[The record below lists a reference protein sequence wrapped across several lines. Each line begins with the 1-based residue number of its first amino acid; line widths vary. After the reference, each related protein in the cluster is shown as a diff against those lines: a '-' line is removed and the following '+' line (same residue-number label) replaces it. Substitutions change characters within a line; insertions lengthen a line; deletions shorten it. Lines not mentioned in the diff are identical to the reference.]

1 MLKLREIDIEVL
13 KEISDYNYNIEDSIA
28 TSKEI
33 LEEIMN
39 ENSHNSCEFES
50 NNWRI
55 FHNTSNTALNFDF
68 NKISENITFIPR
80 FNNQYKKEFL
90 IVIKCWVASLL
101 NILDIYSVHRYMRY
115 LKRIIKVSEGFN
127 PIENSINATKEYI
140 LKIEKNEKHS
150 AFITC
155 IGVINFL
162 DYYNDI
168 DKNETYTKL
177 FFNLKQ
183 ELGTSY
189 NVRTLPPPK
198 DVFLFDK
205 IVNDYF
211 KSLDRNSYEYI
222 FYFPIYLWWNIT
234 NIIPLRPFE
243 FCGIER
249 SRLPKKEGKFYIK
262 LPRST
267 AKGVK
272 GKNKNRIQ
280 IIDTLMIP
288 NHLGLD
294 IEQYIDSTNQ
304 LGETKTLLSYN
315 ACRKA
320 HEKLFD
326 NKLMTKSHTSDST
339 IYTINDLFRLINK
352 FYDDIVGLR
361 YGYSV
366 RPRKEQSNLAIINK
380 DTKFDITDRI
390 SPGDTRH
397 FAFLNLMRQG
407 YNPIEI
413 ARMGGHTKINSQYH
427 YHQHKEFLID
437 IDILKLMSK
446 FSYESNFKQQN
457 PNDNNSIMLKLTAQ
471 TTFDT
476 TYSLIKDK
484 FVRVIPESEES
495 KNKLDIGVC
504 TDPFQLCKVH
514 DCMLC
519 DYWKI
524 SASEYKEKKNTIN
537 QKAQGFYNNIEDI
550 QSTINSIYSYI
561 INECNKTAD
570 ADEFNFETNRDLVL
584 QSKQLSEAIDHYVR
598 LMTMETRG
606 VIIKNE

>member
-189 NVRTLPPPK
+189 NARTLPPPK

-234 NIIPLRPFE
+234 NIIPLR
-243 FCGIER
+243 
-249 SRLPKKEGKFYIK
+249 
-262 LPRST
+262 
-267 AKGVK
+267 
-272 GKNKNRIQ
+272 
-280 IIDTLMIP
+280 
-288 NHLGLD
+288 
-294 IEQYIDSTNQ
+294 
-304 LGETKTLLSYN
+304 
-315 ACRKA
+315 
-320 HEKLFD
+320 
-326 NKLMTKSHTSDST
+326 
-339 IYTINDLFRLINK
+339 LI
-352 FYDDIVGLR
+352 
-361 YGYSV
+361 
-366 RPRKEQSNLAIINK
+366 
-380 DTKFDITDRI
+380 
-390 SPGDTRH
+390 
-397 FAFLNLMRQG
+397 
-407 YNPIEI
+407 
-413 ARMGGHTKINSQYH
+413 
-427 YHQHKEFLID
+427 
-437 IDILKLMSK
+437 
-446 FSYESNFKQQN
+446 
-457 PNDNNSIMLKLTAQ
+457 
-471 TTFDT
+471 
-476 TYSLIKDK
+476 
-484 FVRVIPESEES
+484 
-495 KNKLDIGVC
+495 
-504 TDPFQLCKVH
+504 
-514 DCMLC
+514 
-519 DYWKI
+519 
-524 SASEYKEKKNTIN
+524 
-537 QKAQGFYNNIEDI
+537 
-550 QSTINSIYSYI
+550 
-561 INECNKTAD
+561 
-570 ADEFNFETNRDLVL
+570 
-584 QSKQLSEAIDHYVR
+584 
-598 LMTMETRG
+598 
-606 VIIKNE
+606 